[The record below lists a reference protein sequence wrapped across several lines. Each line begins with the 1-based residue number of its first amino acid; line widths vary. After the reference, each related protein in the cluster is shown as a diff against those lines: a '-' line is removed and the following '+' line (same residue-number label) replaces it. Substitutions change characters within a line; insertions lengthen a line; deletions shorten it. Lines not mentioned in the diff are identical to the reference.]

1 MTLWQN
7 YYEYNS
13 TIRVDTAVVHNLVEA
28 PLAPSN
34 RPLVFVFHSERPHAL
49 MTPQDDDE
57 PKAALIALISRCARA
72 LCLYI
77 WTTDRKV
84 RADYRLITGII
95 PRLTQ
100 CHSRHNTRIR

>member
-1 MTLWQN
+1 MWQN
-7 YYEYNS
+7 YYNS

-77 WTTDRKV
+77 WTTDRNV
-84 RADYRLITGII
+84 RADII
-95 PRLTQ
+95 VLSPVLFRADT
-100 CHSRHNTRIR
+100 